1 MWLMLFL
8 ICVLSGSPFAQDARG
23 LQYAVP
29 ETERARLGFDADT
42 STALFVGVRSFED
55 DALSGVPFAVDDAVD
70 LAHLFAVEL
79 ALVTPGRV
87 VLALSGDPQ
96 KDSSR
101 DRLAALKQA
110 GARTVP
116 ASKSKILQQLWR
128 QSKAAGS
135 DGLFLVGLATHG
147 FTKAGQDYLFARD
160 TLKAYPRETG
170 IRVGLLFEAL
180 AKASTPRRFALLD
193 ACKERLGATRGIQAP
208 AMSQAFHNAIAAAQG
223 QVVLA
228 ATTTHGYAYDDTERR
243 NGVFTAAILDGLRG
257 AALDRGAPFVTA
269 GTLADYV
276 DKRVVEWVHQ
286 HRPSDH
292 QTLGITRNIEG
303 AGAAL
308 PLSADAES
316 LERTQAYQI
325 RKAKAVDK
333 LKAHLGGPLTGR
345 TYDDVV
351 AFLTVDT
358 PTEAHLELLD
368 EINALDNTRRSKRGL
383 AAYVDTYVTPLV
395 GAPIPP
401 KPQSARLTVRSN
413 VVGDTVYVDERRY
426 GPTGPSSIELTPGEH
441 RVRVEKDGY
450 GPWEERVVLGAGE
463 QRTLRASLTWA
474 PAPPRPTVPAGD
486 SGREPTTGTDFVWI
500 EGDCFQMGSPTTET
514 GRYDDERQHRV
525 CVEDFWLGSHEVT
538 VGEFRRFVQATNYRT
553 EAEREDGCYYWDG
566 EWKKDKDRNWRSPGF
581 EQGDR
586 HPAVCV
592 SWNDAQAYIDWLN
605 RQGQAGFRLP
615 SEAEWEYAARAK
627 TQTARFWG
635 EAPDDACQYA
645 NVADKTAKI
654 TYGYWTVHACTDGY
668 VHTAPAG
675 QFRPNPFGLYDLLGN
690 VWEWTCSDS
699 DADYGGAEKTCAT
712 KGNSGARRVV
722 RGGGWSD
729 DPRNVRSAYRTR
741 GPPDTRFSNIGFRL
755 ARTP

>member
-1 MWLMLFL
+1 MVLVRDQAGKQVGLYRQSYALLVGVSNYTAGWPDLESVPRELKQIERVLQGQGFTTEKVSNPDASQLRRAFDAFIDRYGFDPNNRLLFYFAGHGYTRHGTKGYLVPADAPDPRQDERGFLRKSLDMAQIIAWTRRIEAKHALFL
-8 ICVLSGSPFAQDARG
+8 FDSCFSGTVFKQ
-23 LQYAVP
+23 
-29 ETERARLGFDADT
+29 RALPDRPPHI
-42 STALFVGVRSFED
+42 TALTSAPVRQFI
-55 DALSGVPFAVDDAVD
+55 
-70 LAHLFAVEL
+70 
-79 ALVTPGRV
+79 T
-87 VLALSGDPQ
+87 
-96 KDSSR
+96 
-101 DRLAALKQA
+101 A
-110 GARTVP
+110 GSAGETVP
-116 ASKSKILQQLWR
+116 AKSVFAQVFVDAIEHR
-128 QSKAAGS
+128 
-135 DGLFLVGLATHG
+135 LA
-147 FTKAGQDYLFARD
+147 D
-160 TLKAYPRETG
+160 
-170 IRVGLLFEAL
+170 
-180 AKASTPRRFALLD
+180 
-193 ACKERLGATRGIQAP
+193 
-208 AMSQAFHNAIAAAQG
+208 
-223 QVVLA
+223 
-228 ATTTHGYAYDDTERR
+228 
-243 NGVFTAAILDGLRG
+243 
-257 AALDRGAPFVTA
+257 LDRDGFVT
-269 GTLADYV
+269 GTELGVHLQAKVPRHARQTPQFGKHPDYELA
-276 DKRVVEWVHQ
+276 
-286 HRPSDH
+286 
-292 QTLGITRNIEG
+292 
-303 AGAAL
+303 
-308 PLSADAES
+308 
-316 LERTQAYQI
+316 
-325 RKAKAVDK
+325 
-333 LKAHLGGPLTGR
+333 
-345 TYDDVV
+345 
-351 AFLTVDT
+351 
-358 PTEAHLELLD
+358 
-368 EINALDNTRRSKRGL
+368 RGDF
-383 AAYVDTYVTPLV
+383 VFEV

-426 GPTGPSSIELTPGEH
+426 GPTGPSSIELPPGEH

-463 QRTLRASLTWA
+463 RRTLRASLTRA
-474 PAPPRPTVPAGD
+474 PDPPRPTVPAGD
-486 SGREPTTGTDFVWI
+486 RGRKPTTAADFVWI

-690 VWEWTCSDS
+690 VWEWTCSDY